1 MMSIVL
7 QVLYSQISRYLP
19 ICFLKSAILLRHSTV
34 SNLKPLKSLTWKWIN
49 VWFQKSVH
57 FQDVKS
63 EVRVIA
69 VEVKAFVMTMVPA
82 FVISG
87 QAHWCWQQDK
97 LLWMILREQ
106 ICIPLRDNHC
116 KKTSKYENSCP
127 NVRMRL
133 LTSIN
138 LPQKKHFSFRRTCD
152 DSSTHTS
159 KLEQI

>member
-19 ICFLKSAILLRHSTV
+19 ICFLKSAILLRHSAV
-34 SNLKPLKSLTWKWIN
+34 SNLKTLKSLTWKWIN

-116 KKTSKYENSCP
+116 KNTSEYDYSCP
-127 NVRMRL
+127 NAVVNIDQPA
-133 LTSIN
+133 SN
-138 LPQKKHFSFRRTCD
+138 KHVSFRSTCD
-152 DSSTHTS
+152 DSSTHRS
-159 KLEQI
+159 RQEQI